1 MKKENEN
8 EILRSEEKN
17 SSPLDITENETEPAL
32 DNDRIEQKKG
42 VVLSFLKKWSGLIIV
57 LGMVCLVVALGVIAL
72 LLGGNIY
79 DKVSMIWILAFLSEF
94 VVRKF
99 VTKQSLV
106 RPTLFIYGGLAV
118 VFAVL
123 YALSLAGI
131 LP

>member
-57 LGMVCLVVALGVIAL
+57 LGAVCLVVALGVIAL

>member
-106 RPTLFIYGGLAV
+106 RPTVFVYGGLAV

>member
-8 EILRSEEKN
+8 EILRADEKN
-17 SSPLDITENETEPAL
+17 SSPCDTTENETEPAL

-106 RPTLFIYGGLAV
+106 RPTVFVYGGLAV

>member
-1 MKKENEN
+1 MKKENE
-8 EILRSEEKN
+8 ILREDDKN

>member
-57 LGMVCLVVALGVIAL
+57 RGMVCLVVALGVIAL

-106 RPTLFIYGGLAV
+106 RPTVFVYGGLAV

>member
-32 DNDRIEQKKG
+32 DNDWIEQKKG

-106 RPTLFIYGGLAV
+106 RPTVFVYGGLAV

>member
-8 EILRSEEKN
+8 EILREDDKN
-17 SSPLDITENETEPAL
+17 SSPRDITENETESAL
-32 DNDRIEQKKG
+32 ANDRQEQKKG
-42 VVLSFLKKWSGLIIV
+42 VVLSFLKKWSGLIVV
-57 LGMVCLVVALGVIAL
+57 LGAVCLVVALGIIAL

-99 VTKQSLV
+99 VTKHSLV
-106 RPTLFIYGGLAV
+106 RPAVFVYGGLAV
-118 VFAVL
+118 VFAIL